1 MIDAHLHLWDPGR
14 LDYDWLSHVP
24 TIAGRHGV
32 QEWAL
37 LNATVEQAVFVQ
49 ADCRPDQALAEA
61 DWISEIAPEIPV
73 GAVVAFAPLEQGGA
87 VEGHLAALGER
98 PLVRGVRRSA
108 QNEADGFMS
117 RPDHVD
123 GLTFAARAGLSI
135 DVCARDRQLPEL
147 LAVLRTLFEREP
159 DARVVIDHLG
169 KPDIATH
176 DGDPDGA
183 DWRENLAALA
193 RLPGVFAKVSG
204 LTTQDHWDHVRPN
217 RLKPYIDHALA
228 CFGGERL
235 MFGSD
240 WPVVALAGGH
250 NPWLAI
256 FERAIAG
263 LSADDRTHLRS
274 GTARRVYGLDAG
286 HTRGQA

>member
-32 QEWAL
+32 EEWAR

-49 ADCRPDQALAEA
+49 ADCRPDQALLEV

-73 GAVVAFAPLEQGGA
+73 GAIVAFSPLEQGGA
-87 VEGHLAALGER
+87 VVDHLAALGER
-98 PLVRGVRRSA
+98 PLVRGVRRPA

-228 CFGGERL
+228 CFGAGRL

-240 WPVVALAGGH
+240 WPVVELAGG
-250 NPWLAI
+250 NDAWLATL
-256 FERAIAG
+256 ERAFAG
-263 LSADDRTHLRS
+263 LSAEDQTHIRS
-274 GTARRVYGLDAG
+274 GTARRV
-286 HTRGQA
+286 

>member
-24 TIAGRHGV
+24 AIAGRHGV
-32 QEWAL
+32 KEWAR

-49 ADCRPDQALAEA
+49 ADCRPDQALLEA
-61 DWISEIAPEIPV
+61 DWISEVASEIPV

-87 VEGHLAALGER
+87 VQNHLAALRER

-108 QNEADGFMS
+108 QNEADGFIS
-117 RPDHVD
+117 RTDHLE
-123 GLTFAARAGLSI
+123 GLVLAAKAGLSL
-135 DVCARDRQLPEL
+135 DVCVRDHQLPEL
-147 LAVLRTLFEREP
+147 LGVLRTLFERESG
-159 DARVVIDHLG
+159 ARVVIDHLG
-169 KPDIATH
+169 KPDIAAH
-176 DGDPDGA
+176 DGDPGGA

-193 RLPGVFAKVSG
+193 ELPGVFAKVSG
-204 LTTQDHWDHVRPN
+204 LTTQDRWTDVRPG
-217 RLKPYIDHALA
+217 RLQPYIDHALA
-228 CFGGERL
+228 CFGAGRL

-240 WPVVALAGGH
+240 WPVVELAGGH
-250 NPWLAI
+250 DSWLTI

-263 LSADDRTHLRS
+263 LSADDQTHIRS

>member
-32 QEWAL
+32 EEWAR

-49 ADCRPDQALAEA
+49 ADCRPDQALLEV
-61 DWISEIAPEIPV
+61 DWIGEIAPEIPV
-73 GAVVAFAPLEQGGA
+73 GAIVAFAPLEQGGA
-87 VEGHLAALGER
+87 VGDHLAALGER
-98 PLVRGVRRSA
+98 PLVRGVRRPA

-228 CFGGERL
+228 CFGAGRL

-240 WPVVALAGGH
+240 WPVVELAGG
-250 NPWLAI
+250 NDAWLATL
-256 FERAIAG
+256 ERAVAG
-263 LSADDRTHLRS
+263 LSAEDQTHIRS
-274 GTARRVYGLDAG
+274 GTARRVYGLDAD
-286 HTRGQA
+286 HT

>member
-32 QEWAL
+32 EEWAR

-49 ADCRPDQALAEA
+49 ADCRPDQALLEV
-61 DWISEIAPEIPV
+61 DWIGEIAPEIPV
-73 GAVVAFAPLEQGGA
+73 GAIVAFAPLEQCGA
-87 VEGHLAALGER
+87 VGDHLAALGER
-98 PLVRGVRRSA
+98 PLVRGVRRPA

-217 RLKPYIDHALA
+217 RLKPYLDHALA
-228 CFGGERL
+228 CFGAGRL

-240 WPVVALAGGH
+240 WPVVELAGGH
-250 NPWLAI
+250 GAWLAT
-256 FERAIAG
+256 FERAVAG
-263 LSADDRTHLRS
+263 LSAEDQTHIRS
-274 GTARRVYGLDAG
+274 GTARRVYGLDAD

>member
-14 LDYDWLSHVP
+14 LDYGWLSHVP

-32 QEWAL
+32 EEWAQ

-49 ADCRPDQALAEA
+49 ADCRPDQALMEA
-61 DWISEIAPEIPV
+61 DWISQIAPEVPI
-73 GAVVAFAPLEQGGA
+73 GAVVAFAPLEQGDA
-87 VEGHLAALGER
+87 VEDHLAALRQR

-108 QNEADGFMS
+108 QNEADGFMA
-117 RPDHVD
+117 RPEHVE
-123 GLTFAARAGLSI
+123 GLALAARAGLSI
-135 DVCARDRQLPEL
+135 DVCVRDRQLPEL
-147 LAVLRTLFEREP
+147 LGVLRTLFEREP

-169 KPDIATH
+169 KPDIAAH

-193 RLPGVFAKVSG
+193 ELPGVFAKVSG
-204 LTTQDHWDHVRPN
+204 LTTQDHWTHVRPG
-217 RLKPYIDHALA
+217 RLHPYIDHALA
-228 CFGGERL
+228 CFGAERL

-240 WPVVALAGGH
+240 WPVVDLAGGH
-250 NPWLAI
+250 DGWLEI
-256 FERAIAG
+256 FEIAVAG
-263 LSADDRTHLRS
+263 LSTEDQTHIRS

>member
-32 QEWAL
+32 EEWAR
-37 LNATVEQAVFVQ
+37 LNATVERAVFVQ
-49 ADCRPDQALAEA
+49 ADCRPDQALLEV
-61 DWISEIAPEIPV
+61 DWIGEIAPEIPV
-73 GAVVAFAPLEQGGA
+73 GAIVAFAPLEQGGA
-87 VEGHLAALGER
+87 VGDHLAALGER
-98 PLVRGVRRSA
+98 PLVRGVRRPA

-217 RLKPYIDHALA
+217 RLKPYLDHALA
-228 CFGGERL
+228 CFGAGRL

-240 WPVVALAGGH
+240 WPVVELAGG
-250 NPWLAI
+250 NDAWLATL
-256 FERAIAG
+256 ERAVAG
-263 LSADDRTHLRS
+263 LSAEDQTHIRS
-274 GTARRVYGLDAG
+274 GTARRVYGLDAD
-286 HTRGQA
+286 HT

>member
-32 QEWAL
+32 EEWAR

-49 ADCRPDQALAEA
+49 ADCRPDQALLEV
-61 DWISEIAPEIPV
+61 DWIGEIAPEIPV
-73 GAVVAFAPLEQGGA
+73 GAIVAFAPLEQGGA
-87 VEGHLAALGER
+87 VGDHLAALGER
-98 PLVRGVRRSA
+98 PLVRGVRRPA

-193 RLPGVFAKVSG
+193 KLPGVFAKVSG

-217 RLKPYIDHALA
+217 RLKPYLDRALA
-228 CFGGERL
+228 CFGAGRL

-240 WPVVALAGGH
+240 WPVVELAGGH
-250 NPWLAI
+250 GAWLAT
-256 FERAIAG
+256 FERAVAG
-263 LSADDRTHLRS
+263 LSAEDQTHIRS
-274 GTARRVYGLDAG
+274 GTARRVYGLDAD

>member
-32 QEWAL
+32 EEWAR

-49 ADCRPDQALAEA
+49 ADCRPDQALLEV
-61 DWISEIAPEIPV
+61 DWIGEIAPEIPV
-73 GAVVAFAPLEQGGA
+73 GAIVAFAPLEQGRA
-87 VEGHLAALGER
+87 VGDHLTALGER
-98 PLVRGVRRSA
+98 PLVRGVRRPA

-228 CFGGERL
+228 CFGAGRL

-240 WPVVALAGGH
+240 WPVVELAGGH
-250 NPWLAI
+250 DAWLAT
-256 FERAIAG
+256 FERAVAG
-263 LSADDRTHLRS
+263 LSAEDQTHIRS
-274 GTARRVYGLDAG
+274 GTARRVYGLDAD